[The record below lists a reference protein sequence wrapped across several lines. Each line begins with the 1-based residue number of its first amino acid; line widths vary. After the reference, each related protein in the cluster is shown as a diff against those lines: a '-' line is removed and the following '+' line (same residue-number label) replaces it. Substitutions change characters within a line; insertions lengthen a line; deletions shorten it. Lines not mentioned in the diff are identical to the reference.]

1 MKAISEFFSSNSELI
16 YLSVKLLIWIAI
28 VINSLYGITLVAIE
42 LLLYVAVFELAEINS
57 KLKSRTESP
66 QQE

>member
-16 YLSVKLLIWIAI
+16 YLSVKLLLWIAI
-28 VINSLYGITLVAIE
+28 VINSLYGMTLVAIE

-57 KLKSRTESP
+57 KLKSRT
-66 QQE
+66 